1 MVSYRLVLGIIVGI
15 VFSFFT
21 VYFFNMEDFI
31 DIILQIQVY
40 PQIDILKVIV
50 IQIGANF
57 KFDLL
62 GFFTGTPNIAGF
74 FAPQLLASIFIGFLS
89 GSIAKGLK
97 RGLIASSLVIII
109 TFLIW
114 MLLSVISGEDL
125 MALFQGPQL
134 SSTIGGILSAILG
147 AIIGGLIGGFVSGP
161 YEEVY

>member
-1 MVSYRLVLGIIVGI
+1 MKLVSYRLVLGIIVGI

-21 VYFFNMEDFI
+21 VYFFNMEDII
-31 DIILQIQVY
+31 DQIQVY
-40 PQIDILKVIV
+40 LQIDILKVIV

-62 GFFTGTPNIAGF
+62 AFFTGTPTIADF

-89 GSIAKGLK
+89 GTIAKGLK
-97 RGLIASSLVIII
+97 RGLIASTLVIII

-134 SSTIGGILSAILG
+134 FSTIGGILSAILG

-161 YEEVY
+161 YEEV

>member
-21 VYFFNMEDFI
+21 VYFFNMEDII
-31 DIILQIQVY
+31 DDQIQNY
-40 PQIDILKVIV
+40 IKTDILKVIV

-62 GFFTGTPNIAGF
+62 AFFTGTPNIAEF

-89 GSIAKGLK
+89 GSISKGLK
-97 RGLIASSLVIII
+97 RGLIASTLVIIVA
-109 TFLIW
+109 FLIW

-125 MALFQGPQL
+125 MALFQGAQL
-134 SSTIGGILSAILG
+134 FSTIGGILSAIFG

-161 YEEVY
+161 YEEV

>member
-1 MVSYRLVLGIIVGI
+1 MKLVSYRLVLGIIVGI

-21 VYFFNMEDFI
+21 VYFFNMEDII
-31 DIILQIQVY
+31 DQIQVY
-40 PQIDILKVIV
+40 LQIDILKVIV

-57 KFDLL
+57 KFDLIA
-62 GFFTGTPNIAGF
+62 FFTGTPTIANF

-89 GSIAKGLK
+89 GTIAKGLK
-97 RGLIASSLVIII
+97 RGLIASTLVIII

-134 SSTIGGILSAILG
+134 FSTIGGILSAILG

-161 YEEVY
+161 YEEV

>member
-1 MVSYRLVLGIIVGI
+1 MVSYRLVIGIIVGI

-21 VYFFNMEDFI
+21 VYFFNMQT
-31 DIILQIQVY
+31 IILQT
-40 PQIDILKVIV
+40 DILKVIV
-50 IQIGANF
+50 LQIGANF

-62 GFFTGTPNIAGF
+62 AFFTSTPNIVDF

-89 GSIAKGLK
+89 GTISKGLK

-109 TFLIW
+109 DFLIW

-125 MALFQGPQL
+125 MALFQGAQL
-134 SSTIGGILSAILG
+134 SGTIGGILTAILG
-147 AIIGGLIGGFVSGP
+147 AIIGGLIGGIVSGP